1 MHANTIETTAN
12 QQGWTLH
19 TGFAGGQWLET
30 SSPAGEDLIIDVPSG
45 RPIPETV
52 HEHAEQFDPDE
63 HVRALVRS
71 PMKGQPGTI
80 AELLEDAKAIQTML
94 DRLDAALSAPPD
106 DDPHWEQWTA
116 EALDEMLDD
125 VAHKA
130 SSLAQ
135 TVLWHHHAANHGI
148 ETPENTRRLCLD
160 APGRPARPHEPGRQ
174 PPPPHMTEKENA
186 DGRPVIRKS
195 PRPHQAGGRGRPPAG
210 KGAHAAPLQTPAGP
224 RRRTPPRRRAPPG
237 GTTAK
242 RAKPYQT
249 KEPRR
254 RHVRSR
260 DARPQKKGPSSHPV
274 RVHAADTARF
284 PRTEPAPRGGPA
296 HSFSFRP
303 VGFASGSYRRR
314 GTRQRATQRAAPG
327 AIANDGTRFGR

>member
-148 ETPENTRRLCLD
+148 ETPENTRRQCLD
-160 APGRPARPHEPGRQ
+160 TLDDLRDLMNRDASRYDTEAKPTGRKEKNGPARPLGRV
-174 PPPPHMTEKENA
+174 PCGGIVPC
-186 DGRPVIRKS
+186 
-195 PRPHQAGGRGRPPAG
+195 PRRGRGRDAMM
-210 KGAHAAPLQTPAGP
+210 APFGGLAS
-224 RRRTPPRRRAPPG
+224 RERTC
-237 GTTAK
+237 
-242 RAKPYQT
+242 
-249 KEPRR
+249 
-254 RHVRSR
+254 
-260 DARPQKKGPSSHPV
+260 
-274 RVHAADTARF
+274 
-284 PRTEPAPRGGPA
+284 
-296 HSFSFRP
+296 
-303 VGFASGSYRRR
+303 RRR
-314 GTRQRATQRAAPG
+314 GS
-327 AIANDGTRFGR
+327 FV

>member
-148 ETPENTRRLCLD
+148 ETPENTRRQCLD
-160 APGRPARPHEPGRQ
+160 TLDDLRDLMNRDASRH
-174 PPPPHMTEKENA
+174 PPHMTEKENA

-210 KGAHAAPLQTPAGP
+210 KGAHTAPLQTPAGP
-224 RRRTPPRRRAPPG
+224 RRRTPPRRRAPPS

-260 DARPQKKGPSSHPV
+260 DARPPKGGHHRIPSAS
-274 RVHAADTARF
+274 T
-284 PRTEPAPRGGPA
+284 PRTRHDSPARNPPQGAGRPIP
-296 HSFSFRP
+296 FSFRP

-327 AIANDGTRFGR
+327 VIAQ

>member
-52 HEHAEQFDPDE
+52 HEHAEQFDLDE

-160 APGRPARPHEPGRQ
+160 ALDDLRDL
-174 PPPPHMTEKENA
+174 MN
-186 DGRPVIRKS
+186 
-195 PRPHQAGGRGRPPAG
+195 
-210 KGAHAAPLQTPAGP
+210 
-224 RRRTPPRRRAPPG
+224 
-237 GTTAK
+237 
-242 RAKPYQT
+242 
-249 KEPRR
+249 
-254 RHVRSR
+254 R
-260 DARPQKKGPSSHPV
+260 DASRHPL
-274 RVHAADTARF
+274 T
-284 PRTEPAPRGGPA
+284 
-296 HSFSFRP
+296 
-303 VGFASGSYRRR
+303 
-314 GTRQRATQRAAPG
+314 
-327 AIANDGTRFGR
+327 

>member
-94 DRLDAALSAPPD
+94 D
-106 DDPHWEQWTA
+106 
-116 EALDEMLDD
+116 EMLDD

-148 ETPENTRRLCLD
+148 ETPENTRRQCLD
-160 APGRPARPHEPGRQ
+160 TLDDLRDL
-174 PPPPHMTEKENA
+174 MN
-186 DGRPVIRKS
+186 
-195 PRPHQAGGRGRPPAG
+195 
-210 KGAHAAPLQTPAGP
+210 
-224 RRRTPPRRRAPPG
+224 
-237 GTTAK
+237 
-242 RAKPYQT
+242 
-249 KEPRR
+249 
-254 RHVRSR
+254 R
-260 DARPQKKGPSSHPV
+260 DASRHPL
-274 RVHAADTARF
+274 T
-284 PRTEPAPRGGPA
+284 
-296 HSFSFRP
+296 
-303 VGFASGSYRRR
+303 
-314 GTRQRATQRAAPG
+314 
-327 AIANDGTRFGR
+327 

>member
-148 ETPENTRRLCLD
+148 ETPENTRRQCLD
-160 APGRPARPHEPGRQ
+160 TLDDLRDLMNRDASRH
-174 PPPPHMTEKENA
+174 PPHMTEKENA

-224 RRRTPPRRRAPPG
+224 RRRTPPRRRAPPS

-260 DARPQKKGPSSHPV
+260 DARPPKGAIIAS
-274 RVHAADTARF
+274 R
-284 PRTEPAPRGGPA
+284 PRP
-296 HSFSFRP
+296 
-303 VGFASGSYRRR
+303 RR
-314 GTRQRATQRAAPG
+314 GHGTIPPH
-327 AIANDGTRFGR
+327 GTRPKGRAGPFLFFSAGRLRLWIIPASRNPSTRHATGCARRDR

>member
-148 ETPENTRRLCLD
+148 ETPENTRRQCLD
-160 APGRPARPHEPGRQ
+160 TLDDLRDLMNRDASSTPSHDGEEKRRRQARHPKESPPASGRRTGTAPGGQRGSHRPFANPGRPT
-174 PPPPHMTEKENA
+174 PPDPTQT
-186 DGRPVIRKS
+186 
-195 PRPHQAGGRGRPPAG
+195 PRPAKRDDGETGEALSDEGAAPPACPLPG
-210 KGAHAAPLQTPAGP
+210 CKAPKGGHH
-224 RRRTPPRRRAPPG
+224 RI
-237 GTTAK
+237 
-242 RAKPYQT
+242 
-249 KEPRR
+249 
-254 RHVRSR
+254 
-260 DARPQKKGPSSHPV
+260 PSAS
-274 RVHAADTARF
+274 T
-284 PRTEPAPRGGPA
+284 PRTRHDSPARNPPQGAGRTI
-296 HSFSFRP
+296 FSFRP

>member
-135 TVLWHHHAANHGI
+135 TVLWHHHAANHA
-148 ETPENTRRLCLD
+148 R
-160 APGRPARPHEPGRQ
+160 RPARPHEPGRQ

-260 DARPQKKGPSSHPV
+260 DARPQKGAIIAS
-274 RVHAADTARF
+274 R
-284 PRTEPAPRGGPA
+284 PRP
-296 HSFSFRP
+296 
-303 VGFASGSYRRR
+303 RR
-314 GTRQRATQRAAPG
+314 GHGTIPPH
-327 AIANDGTRFGR
+327 GTRPKGRAGPFLFFSAGRLRLWIIPASRNPSTRHATGCARRDR

>member
-106 DDPHWEQWTA
+106 DDPHWEQWT
-116 EALDEMLDD
+116 
-125 VAHKA
+125 
-130 SSLAQ
+130 
-135 TVLWHHHAANHGI
+135 TTWR
-148 ETPENTRRLCLD
+148 T
-160 APGRPARPHEPGRQ
+160 
-174 PPPPHMTEKENA
+174 
-186 DGRPVIRKS
+186 
-195 PRPHQAGGRGRPPAG
+195 RPPASPKPSSG
-210 KGAHAAPLQTPAGP
+210 TTTPPTTASKH
-224 RRRTPPRRRAPPG
+224 RRTPAANASTRS
-237 GTTAK
+237 TTC
-242 RAKPYQT
+242 
-249 KEPRR
+249 
-254 RHVRSR
+254 
-260 DARPQKKGPSSHPV
+260 
-274 RVHAADTARF
+274 
-284 PRTEPAPRGGPA
+284 
-296 HSFSFRP
+296 
-303 VGFASGSYRRR
+303 
-314 GTRQRATQRAAPG
+314 ATS
-327 AIANDGTRFGR
+327 

>member
-148 ETPENTRRLCLD
+148 ETPENTRRQCLD
-160 APGRPARPHEPGRQ
+160 TLDDLRDLMAP
-174 PPPPHMTEKENA
+174 
-186 DGRPVIRKS
+186 
-195 PRPHQAGGRGRPPAG
+195 
-210 KGAHAAPLQTPAGP
+210 HAL
-224 RRRTPPRRRAPPG
+224 
-237 GTTAK
+237 
-242 RAKPYQT
+242 
-249 KEPRR
+249 
-254 RHVRSR
+254 S
-260 DARPQKKGPSSHPV
+260 
-274 RVHAADTARF
+274 
-284 PRTEPAPRGGPA
+284 
-296 HSFSFRP
+296 
-303 VGFASGSYRRR
+303 RRR
-314 GTRQRATQRAAPG
+314 GSHQSWKRRLSNGNSAPARRSSRPRKVVSLPKGFAPNSAYCSIMRSVRRGRQGKREGGRAREG
-327 AIANDGTRFGR
+327 CRRRIRRFGEIHVRPQAGRCALHSGAASRPGVLHFELAGA

>member
-52 HEHAEQFDPDE
+52 
-63 HVRALVRS
+63 
-71 PMKGQPGTI
+71 
-80 AELLEDAKAIQTML
+80 LLEDAKAIQTML

-148 ETPENTRRLCLD
+148 ETPENTRRQCLD
-160 APGRPARPHEPGRQ
+160 TLDDLRDL
-174 PPPPHMTEKENA
+174 MN
-186 DGRPVIRKS
+186 
-195 PRPHQAGGRGRPPAG
+195 
-210 KGAHAAPLQTPAGP
+210 
-224 RRRTPPRRRAPPG
+224 
-237 GTTAK
+237 
-242 RAKPYQT
+242 
-249 KEPRR
+249 
-254 RHVRSR
+254 R
-260 DARPQKKGPSSHPV
+260 DASRHPL
-274 RVHAADTARF
+274 T
-284 PRTEPAPRGGPA
+284 
-296 HSFSFRP
+296 
-303 VGFASGSYRRR
+303 
-314 GTRQRATQRAAPG
+314 
-327 AIANDGTRFGR
+327 

>member
-148 ETPENTRRLCLD
+148 ETPENTRRQCLD
-160 APGRPARPHEPGRQ
+160 TLDDLRDLMNRDASRH
-174 PPPPHMTEKENA
+174 PPHMTEKENA

-249 KEPRR
+249 EEPRR

-260 DARPQKKGPSSHPV
+260 DARPQKGAIIAS
-274 RVHAADTARF
+274 R
-284 PRTEPAPRGGPA
+284 PRP
-296 HSFSFRP
+296 
-303 VGFASGSYRRR
+303 RR
-314 GTRQRATQRAAPG
+314 GHGTIPPH
-327 AIANDGTRFGR
+327 GTRPKGRAGPFLFFSAGRLRLWIIPASRNPSTRHATGCARRDR

>member
-106 DDPHWEQWTA
+106 DDPPLGAMDGRSARRNARRRGAQG
-116 EALDEMLDD
+116 LQPRPNRP
-125 VAHKA
+125 
-130 SSLAQ
+130 LAPPRRQ
-135 TVLWHHHAANHGI
+135 PRHRNTGEHPPPMPRHA
-148 ETPENTRRLCLD
+148 R
-160 APGRPARPHEPGRQ
+160 RPARPHEPGRQ
-174 PPPPHMTEKENA
+174 PPPPHMTEKKNA

-210 KGAHAAPLQTPAGP
+210 KGAHTAPLQTPAGP
-224 RRRTPPRRRAPPG
+224 RRRTPPRRRAPPS

-260 DARPQKKGPSSHPV
+260 DARPPKGPSSHPV

-327 AIANDGTRFGR
+327 AIAQ

>member
-94 DRLDAALSAPPD
+94 DRLDA
-106 DDPHWEQWTA
+106 
-116 EALDEMLDD
+116 
-125 VAHKA
+125 

-148 ETPENTRRLCLD
+148 ETPENTRRQCLD
-160 APGRPARPHEPGRQ
+160 TLDDLRDL
-174 PPPPHMTEKENA
+174 MN
-186 DGRPVIRKS
+186 
-195 PRPHQAGGRGRPPAG
+195 
-210 KGAHAAPLQTPAGP
+210 
-224 RRRTPPRRRAPPG
+224 
-237 GTTAK
+237 
-242 RAKPYQT
+242 
-249 KEPRR
+249 
-254 RHVRSR
+254 R
-260 DARPQKKGPSSHPV
+260 DASRHPL
-274 RVHAADTARF
+274 T
-284 PRTEPAPRGGPA
+284 
-296 HSFSFRP
+296 
-303 VGFASGSYRRR
+303 
-314 GTRQRATQRAAPG
+314 
-327 AIANDGTRFGR
+327 

>member
-94 DRLDAALSAPPD
+94 DRLD
-106 DDPHWEQWTA
+106 
-116 EALDEMLDD
+116 EMLDD

-148 ETPENTRRLCLD
+148 ETPENTRRQCLD
-160 APGRPARPHEPGRQ
+160 TLDDLRDL
-174 PPPPHMTEKENA
+174 MN
-186 DGRPVIRKS
+186 
-195 PRPHQAGGRGRPPAG
+195 
-210 KGAHAAPLQTPAGP
+210 
-224 RRRTPPRRRAPPG
+224 
-237 GTTAK
+237 
-242 RAKPYQT
+242 
-249 KEPRR
+249 
-254 RHVRSR
+254 R
-260 DARPQKKGPSSHPV
+260 DASRHPL
-274 RVHAADTARF
+274 T
-284 PRTEPAPRGGPA
+284 
-296 HSFSFRP
+296 
-303 VGFASGSYRRR
+303 
-314 GTRQRATQRAAPG
+314 
-327 AIANDGTRFGR
+327 

>member
-45 RPIPETV
+45 RSIPETV

-94 DRLDAALSAPPD
+94 DRLDAALSDPPD

-148 ETPENTRRLCLD
+148 ETPENTRRQCLD
-160 APGRPARPHEPGRQ
+160 TLDDLRDL
-174 PPPPHMTEKENA
+174 MN
-186 DGRPVIRKS
+186 
-195 PRPHQAGGRGRPPAG
+195 
-210 KGAHAAPLQTPAGP
+210 
-224 RRRTPPRRRAPPG
+224 
-237 GTTAK
+237 
-242 RAKPYQT
+242 
-249 KEPRR
+249 
-254 RHVRSR
+254 R
-260 DARPQKKGPSSHPV
+260 DASRHPL
-274 RVHAADTARF
+274 T
-284 PRTEPAPRGGPA
+284 
-296 HSFSFRP
+296 
-303 VGFASGSYRRR
+303 
-314 GTRQRATQRAAPG
+314 
-327 AIANDGTRFGR
+327 

>member
-94 DRLDAALSAPPD
+94 DRLDAALSDPPD

-148 ETPENTRRLCLD
+148 ETPENTRRQCLCKHFNIVLNGNLHVSHLRNRT
-160 APGRPARPHEPGRQ
+160 AQFVVTA
-174 PPPPHMTEKENA
+174 TA
-186 DGRPVIRKS
+186 
-195 PRPHQAGGRGRPPAG
+195 
-210 KGAHAAPLQTPAGP
+210 P
-224 RRRTPPRRRAPPG
+224 RRQAVDWRNFLC
-237 GTTAK
+237 
-242 RAKPYQT
+242 QI
-249 KEPRR
+249 
-254 RHVRSR
+254 
-260 DARPQKKGPSSHPV
+260 
-274 RVHAADTARF
+274 F
-284 PRTEPAPRGGPA
+284 
-296 HSFSFRP
+296 
-303 VGFASGSYRRR
+303 
-314 GTRQRATQRAAPG
+314 
-327 AIANDGTRFGR
+327 

>member
-1 MHANTIETTAN
+1 MHANTIEITAN

-148 ETPENTRRLCLD
+148 ETPENTRRQCLD
-160 APGRPARPHEPGRQ
+160 TLDDLRDL
-174 PPPPHMTEKENA
+174 MN
-186 DGRPVIRKS
+186 
-195 PRPHQAGGRGRPPAG
+195 
-210 KGAHAAPLQTPAGP
+210 
-224 RRRTPPRRRAPPG
+224 
-237 GTTAK
+237 
-242 RAKPYQT
+242 
-249 KEPRR
+249 
-254 RHVRSR
+254 R
-260 DARPQKKGPSSHPV
+260 DASRHPL
-274 RVHAADTARF
+274 A
-284 PRTEPAPRGGPA
+284 
-296 HSFSFRP
+296 
-303 VGFASGSYRRR
+303 
-314 GTRQRATQRAAPG
+314 
-327 AIANDGTRFGR
+327 

>member
-148 ETPENTRRLCLD
+148 ETPENTRRQCLD
-160 APGRPARPHEPGRQ
+160 TLDDLRDLMNRGGQ
-174 PPPPHMTEKENA
+174 PPPPHMTEKKNA

-210 KGAHAAPLQTPAGP
+210 KGAHTAPLQTPAGP
-224 RRRTPPRRRAPPG
+224 RRRTPPRRRAPPS

-260 DARPQKKGPSSHPV
+260 DARPPKGPSSHPV

-284 PRTEPAPRGGPA
+284 PRTEPAPRGGPDHFFLFGRSA
-296 HSFSFRP
+296 SPLDHTGVAEPVNAPRNGLRP
-303 VGFASGSYRRR
+303 ARSL
-314 GTRQRATQRAAPG
+314 
-327 AIANDGTRFGR
+327 NDGTRFGR

>member
-94 DRLDAALSAPPD
+94 DRLDAALSDPPD

-148 ETPENTRRLCLD
+148 ETPENTRRQCLD
-160 APGRPARPHEPGRQ
+160 TLDDLRDLMNRDASRHPLTGRRRKTPTAGPSSERVPARIRQ
-174 PPPPHMTEKENA
+174 A
-186 DGRPVIRKS
+186 DGDGPRRAKGLTPPLCK
-195 PRPHQAGGRGRPPAG
+195 PRP
-210 KGAHAAPLQTPAGP
+210 AHAAGPHPDAAPRHAG
-224 RRRTPPRRRAPPG
+224 RRRNGRSPIRRRSRAAGMSAPGMPG
-237 GTTAK
+237 
-242 RAKPYQT
+242 
-249 KEPRR
+249 
-254 RHVRSR
+254 
-260 DARPQKKGPSSHPV
+260 PQRGPSSHPV

-284 PRTEPAPRGGPA
+284 PRTEPAPRGGPD
-296 HSFSFRP
+296 HFFSFRP

-327 AIANDGTRFGR
+327 VIAQ

>member
-106 DDPHWEQWTA
+106 DDPTG
-116 EALDEMLDD
+116 
-125 VAHKA
+125 
-130 SSLAQ
+130 S
-135 TVLWHHHAANHGI
+135 N
-148 ETPENTRRLCLD
+148 
-160 APGRPARPHEPGRQ
+160 GRPKRSTKCSTTWR
-174 PPPPHMTEKENA
+174 T
-186 DGRPVIRKS
+186 
-195 PRPHQAGGRGRPPAG
+195 RPPASPKPSSG
-210 KGAHAAPLQTPAGP
+210 TTTPPTTASKH
-224 RRRTPPRRRAPPG
+224 RRTPAANASTRS
-237 GTTAK
+237 TTC
-242 RAKPYQT
+242 
-249 KEPRR
+249 
-254 RHVRSR
+254 
-260 DARPQKKGPSSHPV
+260 
-274 RVHAADTARF
+274 
-284 PRTEPAPRGGPA
+284 
-296 HSFSFRP
+296 
-303 VGFASGSYRRR
+303 
-314 GTRQRATQRAAPG
+314 ATS
-327 AIANDGTRFGR
+327 